1 MSLPAKAVATRLLV
15 TVMALAGM
23 ALAARFIVDDRFNR
37 DIQCLDEGPSVL
49 YRAETLAKISMQC
62 VSDARLGQAT
72 TYAYAALRRQPHN
85 QLALAALGS
94 VADLKNDPV
103 RADFWFGRAK
113 ELGHR
118 DYAVETYWIS
128 RRAAQKQWGE
138 VAQHID
144 ALFRAGWKSDD
155 AEAQLRQL
163 ESTAEGRKAII
174 AIVHP
179 SSPWIIAYLQNTSQL
194 TDAELTGRRQLLLD
208 INKLR
213 LQDDGL
219 LDLFVGA
226 PAINS
231 LYERGAYEDAYN
243 LRRAFRPF
251 TSGSIVNDPKFDHA
265 TKTASSPFDW
275 TLKHTPGIDVL
286 HTQRSSG
293 LSSLRLNV
301 IEPGRYVVLEQTLR
315 LDPGGYHV
323 EMSGSTQIDKNS
335 HFVLEIR
342 SVNGAK
348 KYLSIRMGLPQTTMG
363 SRASFSISSN
373 ERFYRISL
381 LLDASESMATSGIDV
396 HSFLIEDV
404 L

>member
-1 MSLPAKAVATRLLV
+1 MSLPAKAVATRLFV

-23 ALAARFIVDDRFNR
+23 ALAVRFIIDDRFSR

-113 ELGHR
+113 ALGHR
-118 DYAVETYWIS
+118 DYAVETYWIT
-128 RRAAQKQWGE
+128 RRAAQQQWGQ

-155 AEAQLRQL
+155 AEALLRQL
-163 ESTAEGRKAII
+163 ESTDEGRKAII

-179 SSPWIIAYLQNTSQL
+179 SSPWIIAYLQNTSPL

-213 LQDDGL
+213 LQDAEFF
-219 LDLFVGA
+219 DLSVAA
-226 PAINS
+226 PTIKK
-231 LYERGAYEDAYN
+231 LYNRGDYESAHT
-243 LRRAFRPF
+243 LRRAFIPF
-251 TSGSIVNDPKFDHA
+251 TSGSVVNDPKFYNFSKKVA
-265 TKTASSPFDW
+265 SPFDW
-275 TLKHTPGIDVL
+275 TSKNSAGIDL
-286 HTQRSSG
+286 FHDQASSRRS
-293 LSSLRLNV
+293 LLRLNV
-301 IEPGRYVVLEQTLR
+301 SDPGRHLVLEQTLR
-315 LDPGGYHV
+315 LEPGMYTVRLEGDTPRQTD
-323 EMSGSTQIDKNS
+323 SK
-335 HFVLEIR
+335 FVLEIL
-342 SVNGAK
+342 SVTKSEKIIHIPLATP
-348 KYLSIRMGLPQTTMG
+348 RAEAG
-363 SRASFSISSN
+363 SRANFTISSN
-373 ERFYRISL
+373 EQFFCLAL
-381 LLDASESMATSGIDV
+381 LLDADSGLGGSSLELR
-396 HSFLIEDV
+396 SFTIEKGQ
-404 L
+404 